1 MNNFFRLKYSKLKIN
16 SNFFISLTII
26 FISLIYSFFV
36 GEGYYGFS
44 NDYYSEYHKSN
55 LIYLSYREKIGS
67 LLSTLTIKDV
77 HLGIHLTSFVLA
89 LSSGLLMQ
97 VFFEITKKK
106 SLILFLIFYAM
117 VLHIHPIIMSTS
129 GAMRQGWAMSFI
141 FLSIFFFLNK
151 KFYFSILFVLLSIFC
166 HKSGLLFLIIYL
178 CSFIIQSLFNLIKN
192 QNFFLILISLF
203 LFSFLCVSFYFSSIV
218 KLNHRIIAGDFRYL
232 WLIINLS
239 YIIFY
244 NLVIFLNV
252 YQAPNVRF
260 VGLFFYVHASLAPA
274 FLLMG
279 LNWQYERINMIAGL
293 PLLLI
298 CSCFFEKKSSY
309 LFLLISLSFYLF
321 ITIYQGMYSIG
332 LT

>member
-1 MNNFFRLKYSKLKIN
+1 MNNKFRSKYSKLKIY
-16 SNFFISLTII
+16 SNFSIFLTII

-55 LIYLSYREKIGS
+55 LIYRSYRELGS

-77 HLGIHLTSFVLA
+77 HLGVHLTSFVLA
-89 LSSGLLMQ
+89 TSSGLLIQ
-97 VFFEITKKK
+97 TFLKITKKK
-106 SLILFLIFYAM
+106 SFILFLIFYVM
-117 VLHIHPIIMSTS
+117 SLHIHPIIMSTS

-141 FLSIFFFLNK
+141 FLSFFFLLNK
-151 KFYFSILFVLLSIFC
+151 KFYFSILFIFLSTFC
-166 HKSGLLFLIIYL
+166 HKSGLLFFIIYL
-178 CSFIIQSLFNLIKN
+178 ISFIIQSLFNLIKN
-192 QNFFLILISLF
+192 KNFFLILISLF
-203 LFSFLCVSFYFSSIV
+203 FFSFFCVGFYFSSIV

-232 WLIINLS
+232 WLLINLG
-239 YIIFY
+239 YIIFF
-244 NLVIFLNV
+244 NLVIFFNV
-252 YQAPNVRF
+252 HQVTNVRF
-260 VGLFFYVHASLAPA
+260 VGLFFYLHASIAPA
-274 FLLMG
+274 FFLMG

-309 LFLLISLSFYLF
+309 LFLLISLGFYLF